1 MQLCHTNVEAAPG
14 RTPEN
19 KSRVIHRHSGI
30 WGGRLADKKCEDG
43 EELLMDADCVL
54 QRQARKSK
62 SKFFIQNAQSLSPN
76 ETSGVK

>member
-19 KSRVIHRHSGI
+19 KSRVTHRHSGI